1 MDEASER
8 GRAGEIDLGVGHTEV
23 SARDGSGEPLR
34 GMTEK
39 AKRRKPRTSATQA
52 PSSHTRTPPLL
63 WYLPLCQRVPR
74 ITAIYPCIDV
84 SVSQLSTQLRQGQ
97 GHEQLIFTFAS
108 AELMPNS

>member
-8 GRAGEIDLGVGHTEV
+8 GCAGEIDLGVGHTEV

-63 WYLPLCQRVPR
+63 SLRFLVPATVSARSSHHSDLPVR
-74 ITAIYPCIDV
+74 
-84 SVSQLSTQLRQGQ
+84 
-97 GHEQLIFTFAS
+97 
-108 AELMPNS
+108 